1 MGVIITNACFALFIF
16 CHPLLPTQIHNNR
29 KRRKT
34 FIKVLMKIFLSPPP
48 PHVAELLQCN
58 RFRSK
63 RWKSFACE
71 ICSITWIYKTV
82 STIKLSELFKT
93 HFFGT
98 VGLEIDKFDVVSSK
112 RMFIHWT
119 YKTSC
124 NSFRIQKVGEK
135 TAAWTETG
143 ENGISQMTS
152 EQ

>member
-1 MGVIITNACFALFIF
+1 
-16 CHPLLPTQIHNNR
+16 
-29 KRRKT
+29 
-34 FIKVLMKIFLSPPP
+34 MKKILSPPP

-93 HFFGT
+93 HF
-98 VGLEIDKFDVVSSK
+98 LEPLVLRLTNLMLFLQRGCSFAGPTKI
-112 RMFIHWT
+112 
-119 YKTSC
+119 SC

-143 ENGISQMTS
+143 FRHLTNDIRTVATWIDVDPSKKKN
-152 EQ
+152 